1 MKKKMF
7 VAFNWNN
14 QKDIIK
20 NRLACGEITVKE
32 YSALKKAL
40 EK

>member
-7 VAFNWNN
+7 GAFHWNN
-14 QKDIIK
+14 PKDIIK
-20 NRLACGEITVKE
+20 NRLAYGEITVKE
-32 YSALKKAL
+32 YSALKKVL

>member
-7 VAFNWNN
+7 GALHRNN
-14 QKDIIK
+14 PEDVIK
-20 NRLACGEITVKE
+20 NRLAHGEITVKE
-32 YSALKKAL
+32 YSALKKVL

>member
-1 MKKKMF
+1 MG
-7 VAFNWNN
+7 ALHWNN
-14 QKDIIK
+14 PEDVIK
-20 NRLACGEITVKE
+20 NRLVYGEITVKE

>member
-1 MKKKMF
+1 MG
-7 VAFNWNN
+7 APHWNN
-14 QKDIIK
+14 PEDVIK
-20 NRLACGEITVKE
+20 NRLAHGEITVRE

>member
-1 MKKKMF
+1 MF
-7 VAFNWNN
+7 NSLHWNSPE
-14 QKDIIK
+14 DIIR
-20 NRLACGEITVKE
+20 NRLAHRKITVKE